1 MARRG
6 RPTGH
11 RLSEESKAKI
21 SAGRAGQL
29 HKETTKKKI
38 SRSVR
43 RYYKSPDGK
52 LHKQKMS
59 DFANSFW
66 NSEDGLE
73 IRNILG
79 PKMKE
84 HYDRNFR

>member
-21 SAGRAGQL
+21 SASKTGQL
-29 HKETTKKKI
+29 HKKSTKKKI
-38 SRSVR
+38 ARSVSKF
-43 RYYKSPDGK
+43 YKSPAGK
-52 LHKQKMS
+52 LQKQKMR

-84 HYDRNFR
+84 YYDRNFR